1 MKTATATIILDKRWM
16 KTDNTFAVK
25 LRIYFNGKK
34 KLYSLGVDLNEPDFK
49 KATQKSTTQNKK
61 LAPIQLKLS
70 TFQHRANEVLSK
82 LKPFS
87 FDAFE
92 RAYFTN
98 RDVYSNVYTAFDS
111 HINDLIV
118 NGRIATAESYKSA
131 KVSLQSFKKDVQF
144 SDINKSFLTRYEK
157 WMLNNGKSITTIGI
171 YLRSLRTIY
180 NLQES
185 VNPNLYPFGD
195 KKHQYSI
202 PESRN
207 IKKALQPDEIAKIFH
222 AELNGTIEK
231 YRDLW
236 IFLFLANGMNV
247 VDMCNLKHS
256 DVENDKITFVRE
268 KTKNTKRTKTKTQVH
283 ITPQLK
289 EIINKYGTKSLNK
302 DDYLFPFFT
311 NKMDDEQKHAT
322 RRQVTKMINKYM
334 KLLAIELDIKS
345 PVTTMVARHSF
356 ATTLKRANVN
366 TETISEMMM
375 HTSVSTTKNYLAS
388 LDTESIEKASSHL
401 TDILKAN

>member
-1 MKTATATIILDKRWM
+1 MRIATATITLDKRW
-16 KTDNTFAVK
+16 KKSDDTFAVK

-34 KLYSLGVDLNEPDFK
+34 KLYSLGVDLNEADFK
-49 KATQKSTTQNKK
+49 TIKDSTPRKKELKAIQQK
-61 LAPIQLKLS
+61 LF
-70 TFQHRANEVLSK
+70 TFQNRANEVLNK
-82 LKPFS
+82 LNPFS

-111 HINDLIV
+111 HINDLTV

-131 KVSLQSFKKDVQF
+131 KVSLQSFKKDIQF

-180 NLQES
+180 NLQKS
-185 VNPNLYPFGD
+185 VNSNLYPFGD

-222 AELNGTIEK
+222 ADVNGTIKK

-256 DVENDKITFVRE
+256 DIENDKITFVRE

-289 EIINKYGTKSLNK
+289 EIINKYGAKSLNK

-311 NKMDDEQKHAT
+311 NKMDDEQKHST

-334 KLLAIELDIKS
+334 KLLAIELDIKA

-388 LDTESIEKASSHL
+388 LDTESIENASSHL

>member
-1 MKTATATIILDKRWM
+1 MRLPTATIILDKRF
-16 KTDNTFAVK
+16 KKSDDTFAVK

-34 KLYSLGVDLNEPDFK
+34 KLYSLGIDLNESDFNSIEK
-49 KATQKSTTQNKK
+49 NKHKSNHKATKQKL
-61 LAPIQLKLS
+61 LA
-70 TFQHRANEVLSK
+70 FEYRANEVLSK
-82 LKPFS
+82 MDTFS
-87 FDAFE
+87 FDTFE

-98 RDVYSNVYTAFDS
+98 RDTYSDVYTAFDN
-111 HINDLIV
+111 HINNLTES
-118 NGRIATAESYKSA
+118 GKMSTAESYTSA
-131 KVSLQSFKKDVQF
+131 KVSLQSFKKDIQF
-144 SDINKSFLTRYEK
+144 ADINKSFLTRYEK
-157 WMLNNGKSITTIGI
+157 WMLKDGKSITTVGI

-180 NLQES
+180 NLQDS
-185 VNPNLYPFGD
+185 VNSNLYPFGN

-207 IKKALQPDEIAKIFH
+207 IKKALHPDEIAKIFH
-222 AELNGTIEK
+222 ADVEGQIEK

-256 DVENDKITFVRE
+256 DVENDKITFVRQ
-268 KTKNTKRTKTKTQVH
+268 KTKNTKRTKTRTQVH
-283 ITPQLK
+283 ITQQLK

-302 DDYLFPFFT
+302 DDYLFPFFS
-311 NKMDDEQKHAT
+311 NRMDDEQKHAT

-334 KLLAIELDIKS
+334 KLLAVELDIKS

>member
-1 MKTATATIILDKRWM
+1 MRVATSTIILDKRWI
-16 KTDNTFAVK
+16 KSDETFAVK

-34 KLYSLGVDLNEPDFK
+34 KLYSLGIDLNESDFDIIKNSTPRK
-49 KATQKSTTQNKK
+49 KELKVIQQK
-61 LAPIQLKLS
+61 LF
-70 TFQHRANEVLSK
+70 TFQNRANEVLTK
-82 LKPFS
+82 LNPFS

-92 RAYFTN
+92 RGYFAD
-98 RDVYSNVYTAFDS
+98 REIYSDVYTAFDN
-111 HINDLIV
+111 HIRDLTER
-118 NGRIATAESYKSA
+118 GRIATAESYTSA
-131 KVSLQSFKKDVQF
+131 KVSLQSFKNDIQF
-144 SDINKSFLTRYEK
+144 SDINKSFLNRYEK
-157 WMLNNGKSITTIGI
+157 WMLNDGKAITTIGI

-247 VDMCNLKHS
+247 VDMCNLKHANI
-256 DVENDKITFVRE
+256 ENDKITFVRQ
-268 KTKNTKRTKTKTQVH
+268 KTKNTKRTKSKTQVH

-289 EIINKYGTKSLNK
+289 AIINKHGTKSLNK
-302 DDYLFPFFT
+302 DAYLFPFFS
-311 NKMDDEQKHAT
+311 NKMNDEQKHAT
-322 RRQVTKMINKYM
+322 RQQATKMINKYM
-334 KLLAIELDIKS
+334 KLLAKELDIKS

-375 HTSVSTTKNYLAS
+375 HTSVATTKNYLAS
-388 LDTESIEKASSHL
+388 LDTESIEEASSHL

>member
-1 MKTATATIILDKRWM
+1 MRTPTATIILDKRW
-16 KTDNTFAVK
+16 KKSDNTFAVK

-34 KLYSLGVDLNEPDFK
+34 KLYSLGIDLNESDFDIVRNSTPRK
-49 KATQKSTTQNKK
+49 KELKEIQQK
-61 LAPIQLKLS
+61 LF
-70 TFQHRANEVLSK
+70 TFQNRANEVLTK
-82 LKPFS
+82 LNPFS

-98 RDVYSNVYTAFDS
+98 REVYSNVYTAFDE
-111 HINDLIV
+111 HINNLKES
-118 NGRIATAESYKSA
+118 GRISTAESYNSA

-144 SDINKSFLTRYEK
+144 SDINKSFLKRYEN
-157 WMLNNGKSITTIGI
+157 WMLSDGKSITTIGI

-180 NLQES
+180 NSQDS

-207 IKKALQPDEIAKIFH
+207 IKKALQPDDIAKIFH
-222 AELNGTIEK
+222 AEVEGQIEK

-236 IFLFLANGMNV
+236 VFLFLANGMNV

-256 DVENDKITFVRE
+256 DIENDKITFVRE
-268 KTKNTKRTKTKTQVH
+268 KTKNTKRTKTRTQVH

-289 EIINKYGTKSLNK
+289 EIINKHGTKSLNK
-302 DDYLFPFFT
+302 DDYLFPFFSIG
-311 NKMDDEQKHAT
+311 MSDEQKHAT

-334 KLLAIELDIKS
+334 RQLAKQLEIES

-375 HTSVSTTKNYLAS
+375 HTSVATTKNYLAS

>member
-1 MKTATATIILDKRWM
+1 MRVATSTIILDKRWI
-16 KTDNTFAVK
+16 KSDETFAVK

-34 KLYSLGVDLNEPDFK
+34 KLYSLGIDLNESDFDIIKNSTPRK
-49 KATQKSTTQNKK
+49 KELKVIQQK
-61 LAPIQLKLS
+61 LF
-70 TFQHRANEVLSK
+70 TFQNRANEVLTK
-82 LKPFS
+82 LNPFS

-92 RAYFTN
+92 RGYFAD
-98 RDVYSNVYTAFDS
+98 REIYSDVYTAFDN
-111 HINDLIV
+111 HIRDLTER
-118 NGRIATAESYKSA
+118 GRIATAVSYTSA
-131 KVSLQSFKKDVQF
+131 KVSLQSFKNDIQF
-144 SDINKSFLTRYEK
+144 SDINKSFLNRYEK
-157 WMLNNGKSITTIGI
+157 WMLNDGKAITTIGI

-268 KTKNTKRTKTKTQVH
+268 KTKNTKRTKSKTQVH

-289 EIINKYGTKSLNK
+289 AIINKHGTKSLNK
-302 DDYLFPFFT
+302 DAYLFPFFS
-311 NKMDDEQKHAT
+311 NKMNDEQKHST
-322 RRQVTKMINKYM
+322 RQQVVKMINKYM
-334 KLLAIELDIKS
+334 KRLAKELEIQS

-375 HTSVSTTKNYLAS
+375 HTSVATTKNYLAS
-388 LDTESIEKASSHL
+388 LDTESIEEASSHL

>member
-1 MKTATATIILDKRWM
+1 MRVATSTIILDKRWA
-16 KTDNTFAVK
+16 KSDETFAVK

-34 KLYSLGVDLNEPDFK
+34 KLYSLGIDLNESDFDIIKNSTPRK
-49 KATQKSTTQNKK
+49 KELKVIQQK
-61 LAPIQLKLS
+61 LF
-70 TFQHRANEVLSK
+70 TFQNRANEVLTK
-82 LKPFS
+82 LNPFS

-92 RAYFTN
+92 RGYFAD
-98 RDVYSNVYTAFDS
+98 REIYSDVYTAFDN
-111 HINDLIV
+111 HIRDLTER
-118 NGRIATAESYKSA
+118 GRIATAVSYTSA
-131 KVSLQSFKKDVQF
+131 KVSLQSFKNDIQF
-144 SDINKSFLTRYEK
+144 SDINKSFLNRYEK
-157 WMLNNGKSITTIGI
+157 WMLNDGKAITTIGI

-268 KTKNTKRTKTKTQVH
+268 KTKNTKRTKSKTQVH

-289 EIINKYGTKSLNK
+289 AIINKHGTKSLNK
-302 DDYLFPFFT
+302 DAYLFPFFS
-311 NKMDDEQKHAT
+311 NKMNDEQKHAT
-322 RRQVTKMINKYM
+322 RQQVVKMINKYM
-334 KLLAIELDIKS
+334 KRLAKELDIKS

-375 HTSVSTTKNYLAS
+375 HTSVATTKNYLAS

>member
-1 MKTATATIILDKRWM
+1 MRLPTATIVLDKRW
-16 KTDNTFAVK
+16 KKSDDTFAVK

-34 KLYSLGVDLNEPDFK
+34 KLYSLGIDLNESDFNSIEK
-49 KATQKSTTQNKK
+49 SKHKSEHKAIKQKL
-61 LAPIQLKLS
+61 LA
-70 TFQHRANEVLSK
+70 FEYRANEVLSK
-82 LKPFS
+82 MDTFS
-87 FDAFE
+87 FDTFE

-98 RDVYSNVYTAFDS
+98 RDTYSDVYTAFDN
-111 HINDLIV
+111 HINNLTESGKIS
-118 NGRIATAESYKSA
+118 TAESYTSA
-131 KVSLQSFKKDVQF
+131 KVSLQSFKKDIQF
-144 SDINKSFLTRYEK
+144 ADINKSFLTRYEK
-157 WMLNNGKSITTIGI
+157 WMLSDNKSITTIGI

-180 NLQES
+180 NLQDS
-185 VNPNLYPFGD
+185 VNPNLYPFGN

-207 IKKALQPDEIAKIFH
+207 IKKALQPDDIAKIFH
-222 AELNGTIEK
+222 AEVEGQIEK

-256 DVENDKITFVRE
+256 DVENDKITFVRQ
-268 KTKNTKRTKTKTQVH
+268 KTKNTKRTKTRTQVH

-302 DDYLFPFFT
+302 DDYLFPFFS

-334 KLLAIELDIKS
+334 KLLAKQLEIES

-388 LDTESIEKASSHL
+388 LDTESIERASSHL